1 MHGPHGVDTFS
12 SRSNNANDKSAKENN
27 ESHKDAKE
35 EEVKEKPRSKFQ
47 IIVMFLWDQFMNI
60 WKSETD
66 LEKKDEDGVCQCCG
80 NPDPKGQ
87 IFKMR
92 YSLLDDAKT
101 LGHLG
106 RGYGMYYA
114 FMKDLNMVLMIL
126 TVFVSVI
133 IITLT
138 AIYVQNDG
146 KSFEKADSIVELLTL
161 KALLQDVKE
170 S

>member
-1 MHGPHGVDTFS
+1 
-12 SRSNNANDKSAKENN
+12 
-27 ESHKDAKE
+27 
-35 EEVKEKPRSKFQ
+35 
-47 IIVMFLWDQFMNI
+47 
-60 WKSETD
+60 
-66 LEKKDEDGVCQCCG
+66 
-80 NPDPKGQ
+80 
-87 IFKMR
+87 MR

-138 AIYVQNDG
+138 ALFV
-146 KSFEKADSIVELLTL
+146 
-161 KALLQDVKE
+161 
-170 S
+170 

>member
-1 MHGPHGVDTFS
+1 MS
-12 SRSNNANDKSAKENN
+12 
-27 ESHKDAKE
+27 
-35 EEVKEKPRSKFQ
+35 
-47 IIVMFLWDQFMNI
+47 I

-66 LEKKDEDGVCQCCG
+66 LEKKEQDAVCQCCG
-80 NPDPKGQ
+80 NPDPKGH

-126 TVFVSVI
+126 AMFVSII

-138 AIYVQNDG
+138 AIFV
-146 KSFEKADSIVELLTL
+146 
-161 KALLQDVKE
+161 
-170 S
+170 